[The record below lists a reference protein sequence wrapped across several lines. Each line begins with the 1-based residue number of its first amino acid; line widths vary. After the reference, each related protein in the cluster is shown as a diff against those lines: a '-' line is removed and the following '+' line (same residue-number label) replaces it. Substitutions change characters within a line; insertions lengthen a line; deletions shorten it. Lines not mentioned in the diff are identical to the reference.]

1 MAETETPPTLIP
13 DPETEKVIA
22 ALHQDFQKRGPL
34 FWAMVEALVR
44 EIMRGGQLAR
54 TIRQLFQRELRQLG
68 AKGSQD

>member
-1 MAETETPPTLIP
+1 
-13 DPETEKVIA
+13 
-22 ALHQDFQKRGPL
+22 
-34 FWAMVEALVR
+34 VEALVR